1 MFVSHDIIHI
11 HNNVLW
17 DWQYSKKYSHTF
29 PILSMNVRNI
39 IQNIVNCNG
48 YEQCYAWL
56 HWAKKNKII
65 VGCFY
70 PITWIWA
77 CWPYSNIIEGPAT
90 MNEYSTQK
98 KLTFDEG
105 DTQFILSQTFQ
116 YAIIYTTLDVL
127 DA

>member
-1 MFVSHDIIHI
+1 
-11 HNNVLW
+11 
-17 DWQYSKKYSHTF
+17 
-29 PILSMNVRNI
+29 
-39 IQNIVNCNG
+39 
-48 YEQCYAWL
+48 
-56 HWAKKNKII
+56 
-65 VGCFY
+65 
-70 PITWIWA
+70 
-77 CWPYSNIIEGPAT
+77 